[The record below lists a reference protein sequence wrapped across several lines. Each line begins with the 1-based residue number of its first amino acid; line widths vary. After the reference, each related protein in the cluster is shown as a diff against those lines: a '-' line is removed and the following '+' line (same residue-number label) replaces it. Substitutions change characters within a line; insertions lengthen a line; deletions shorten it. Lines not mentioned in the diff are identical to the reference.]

1 MNFNFITFQMSR
13 IYIKYYLLIILST
26 FCFFAE
32 AQESIYSEI
41 NYSLLDKL
49 IDAAKTN
56 YPLMKST
63 RIRLLMAQDNV
74 KKTSKG
80 VWYDFFS
87 FSMSYSP
94 TNTISIANYVLTGYQ
109 FGFSLNFA
117 TLLQKPYLL
126 KDAKNQLMLT
136 QLDKDNYEAN
146 LEYEVKSRYFK
157 YLESLTMLK
166 TLTKSTVDIEAS
178 FKQLKYKFEKAEESF
193 DNYNKGLISVTQ
205 QKQSII
211 SAEGALIMAKYS
223 LEEIVCKKLEDFH

>member
-1 MNFNFITFQMSR
+1 MSR

-26 FCFFAE
+26 FCFFAK
-32 AQESIYSEI
+32 AQESIYSEV
-41 NYSLLDKL
+41 NYSLLDKM
-49 IDAAKTN
+49 IDAAKVN

-74 KKTSKG
+74 KKISRAA
-80 VWYDFFS
+80 WFDFFS

-109 FGFSLNFA
+109 FGFSLNFS
-117 TLLQKPYLL
+117 TLLQKPLL
-126 KDAKNQLMLT
+126 IKDAKNQLLLS
-136 QLDKDNYEAN
+136 QLDKDNYEST

-193 DNYNKGLISVTQ
+193 DNYNKALISVTQ

-211 SAEGALIMAKYS
+211 SAEGNLIMAKYA